1 MARNS
6 RSRIESSGSASRLRT
21 RPDPSVRPATR
32 SFRYSPA
39 QAAIPGYPEPSAAWI
54 DEWQRRLAHYRLTP
68 TNICSWVDNQMW
80 PDRDLT
86 EEEAAA
92 QLARD
97 VRLAHRLGFG
107 FIRPKFGVIS
117 PELDPHPTWEETVL
131 RTLDLAAELDVVI
144 CPEIHSPTPIK
155 HPVTQNYIEFI
166 ERTGTGTSS

>member
-1 MARNS
+1 MSTVSDAR
-6 RSRIESSGSASRLRT
+6 RT
-21 RPDPSVRPATR
+21 RWPTSPTSSATGIEILTGHDPVTR
-32 SFRYSPA
+32 SPPTAR
-39 QAAIPGYPEPSAAWI
+39 I
-54 DEWQRRLAHYRLTP
+54 DEWRRLPGGLPAHPHEHLL
-68 TNICSWVDNQMW
+68 WVDNQILAG
-80 PDRDLT
+80 PGPHGGQ
-86 EEEAAA
+86 AAA

-155 HPVTQNYIEFI
+155 HPVTQNYIHFI
-166 ERTGTGTSS
+166 ERTGTEHFKR